1 MNRFLFAGLFL
12 FLLTFISCSQKKAV
26 EKTPP
31 NKEVQQYIFERLM
44 EQKLPEYFK
53 ELMFRPSIKKASVR
67 YLFEE
72 AYPECMGIYD
82 STGFYSPDFDDASWV
97 DAALIAAEE
106 SRLGEDVLSY
116 LEDEANFQPPI
127 IEETEENPVETDN
140 TESEESGFDAE
151 MPKVPEVESVE
162 KRLLD
167 SYNRLKVME
176 YGSELFFPMQ
186 KEGGDAVLVHY
197 SNKSAVRLFYDDI
210 FRLTKKEL
218 WNMESVQAAKIKLI
232 EKYTYKDDSKKPV
245 EKIIESDSAVF
256 VSKLNENGLVIRT
269 EKYAVDSKDKPLS
282 VTTWTYDEKDRITSE
297 SIQEKGRVQ
306 KQVYIYTKIDKLE
319 DNPDN
324 LPPDYEYYENG
335 VLRTKTEYSTKG
347 NYSTTI
353 VFDKINS
360 VRTDYED
367 YIKVRDVY
375 FMNGVQRRVK
385 NYE

>member
-1 MNRFLFAGLFL
+1 
-12 FLLTFISCSQKKAV
+12 
-26 EKTPP
+26 
-31 NKEVQQYIFERLM
+31 M
-44 EQKLPEYFK
+44 EQKLPESFK

-127 IEETEENPVETDN
+127 IEETEENPVETGN
-140 TESEESGFDAE
+140 TESEESGSDAE

-218 WNMESVQAAKIKLI
+218 WNMESVQAAKIKLV

-375 FMNGVQRRVK
+375 FMNGVQRRIK
-385 NYE
+385 SYE